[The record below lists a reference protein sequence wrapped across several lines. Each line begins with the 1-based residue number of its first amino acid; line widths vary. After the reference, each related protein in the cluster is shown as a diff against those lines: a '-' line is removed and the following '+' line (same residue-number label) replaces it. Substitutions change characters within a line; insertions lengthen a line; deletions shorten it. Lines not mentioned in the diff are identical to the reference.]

1 MEAREVEM
9 SPIASN
15 ITGGRGEWEV
25 VSFCF
30 FEVVW
35 GMCVEDVLYKYSY
48 CAFPEA
54 CEKLSGQKVANPF
67 FFLSELYSISTWQAT
82 EPENSQYI

>member
-15 ITGGRGEWEV
+15 ITGGRGRGEWEV

-30 FEVVW
+30 LRWFGE
-35 GMCVEDVLYKYSY
+35 
-48 CAFPEA
+48 CA
-54 CEKLSGQKVANPF
+54 
-67 FFLSELYSISTWQAT
+67 
-82 EPENSQYI
+82 